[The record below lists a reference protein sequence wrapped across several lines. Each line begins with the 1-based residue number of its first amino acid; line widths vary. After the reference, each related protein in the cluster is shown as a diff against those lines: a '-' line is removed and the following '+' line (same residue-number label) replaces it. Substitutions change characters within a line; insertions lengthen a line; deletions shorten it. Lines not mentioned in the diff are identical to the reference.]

1 MVPATESEKNKD
13 LVMGFSTNQD
23 QHSLRLFCRSL
34 RRIYS
39 PEQCDL
45 VIITNRY
52 EDYFSD
58 LAGDGVCFVST
69 TNTYPGTTHRLGKAF
84 KRIVLEGT
92 RVASRVRLL
101 AEWAPEIAAAYPVV
115 LETWLHPQF
124 ARWIAYERFLTLNC
138 AYRQVF
144 LSDVRDVVFQAP
156 LFDHEPGDQVTLFE
170 QDEVYGTAGS
180 DTEWYRS
187 AWGEE
192 ALAKVIGKKAVCIG
206 TILGPRHQV
215 LSMVTEFSAF
225 FRRHPYRGVE
235 QSVFNY
241 MLYNDLIRTP
251 YRVVENIKGTV
262 ATLANYTAHDATET
276 RDGYVRRATD
286 GTIIP
291 AVHMYDRWP
300 DTKALYAQ

>member
-1 MVPATESEKNKD
+1 MKN

-23 QHSLRLFCRSL
+23 QHSLRLFCGSL

-52 EDYFSD
+52 EDYFSA

-84 KRIVLEGT
+84 KRIVLDGMRMAT
-92 RVASRVRLL
+92 QIKLL
-101 AEWAPEIAAAYPVV
+101 AEWVPETLAANRVV
-115 LETWLHPQF
+115 FETWLHPQF
-124 ARWIAYERFLTLNC
+124 ARWIAYERFLTLNR
-138 AYRQVF
+138 AYAQVF

-156 LFDHEPGDQVTLFE
+156 LFDQGHGDWVTLFE
-170 QDEVYGTAGS
+170 QDEIYGRPCC
-180 DTEWYRS
+180 DTEWYRD
-187 AWGEE
+187 AWGEA

-206 TILGPRHQV
+206 TILGPPREM

-225 FRRHPYRGVE
+225 FKRHLHRGVE

-241 MLYNDLIRTP
+241 MIHNELIRTP
-251 YRVVENIKGTV
+251 YRVVENIKGSV
-262 ATLANYTAHDATET
+262 ATLANYIAHDATET

-300 DTKALYAQ
+300 DTKALYAL